1 MRCVTLAMPL
11 CLSEPIPSSA
21 KWGQALRP
29 RVTGFLGCVPSFL
42 PSLGGAG
49 MRASPMKPWGG
60 GVLLPGGRPLSTT
73 PAPLRPSHPVEGH
86 GFLTLPGPVEE
97 DVASCLKELQPQAGV
112 PGVQGRILCHLRD
125 RETLRGPTMPGRR
138 PSPLGGRHSHLSAA
152 WDPSIA
158 PTAGALSPHSRCLC
172 VGALVPGES
181 R

>member
-1 MRCVTLAMPL
+1 MPL

-73 PAPLRPSHPVEGH
+73 PVPLRPSHPVEGH

-97 DVASCLKELQPQAGV
+97 DVASRLKELQPQAGV
-112 PGVQGRILCHLRD
+112 PGVQGRVLCHLRD
-125 RETLRGPTMPGRR
+125 RETLRGPTVPGRG
-138 PSPLGGRHSHLSAA
+138 PSPLGGASQPPLGRPGPLDCTDSGGPFPSLS
-152 WDPSIA
+152 
-158 PTAGALSPHSRCLC
+158 
-172 VGALVPGES
+172 VPVRRGP
-181 R
+181 RPR

>member
-1 MRCVTLAMPL
+1 MPL

-97 DVASCLKELQPQAGV
+97 DVASRLKELQPQAGV
-112 PGVQGRILCHLRD
+112 PGVQGRVLCHLRD
-125 RETLRGPTMPGRR
+125 TETLRGPTMPGRG
-138 PSPLGGRHSHLSAA
+138 PSPLGGGASQPPLGRPGPLDCTDSGGPFPSLS
-152 WDPSIA
+152 
-158 PTAGALSPHSRCLC
+158 
-172 VGALVPGES
+172 VPVRRGP
-181 R
+181 RPG